1 MEFRVLGPLEVVDGG
16 HPLALGRPQQ
26 RALLSLL
33 LVHRGEALSSERLVD
48 ELWGERPPPT
58 AIKIVQ
64 GYVSNLRRA
73 LGDGVLVTRGH
84 GYLLRAEAGETDADR
99 FEALAAEG
107 SHRLRHGDAP
117 AAVTCLEQALGLW
130 RGPPLADCA
139 QAPFAQPEIAR
150 LLEAR
155 LAAAGD
161 LVDAR
166 LELGEHA
173 QVIGTLDSLTREHP
187 LKERFVAQLM
197 LALYRS
203 GRQAEALDAYRV
215 FRGRLVEE
223 LGLEPGRDL
232 RDLQHAILTQD
243 PALRPADA
251 APYPARERPA
261 PVTPRR
267 RPRAA
272 IMLAAGGALLLATIV
287 AVAVSLAGGGSAGV
301 RVAPNSLAAIDPGSD
316 RVVSAVPVG
325 TQPGSA
331 VSDAGSLWVANRDDD
346 TISRIDPAT
355 LRTLATIPVGGS
367 PVGLAA
373 GPAGLW
379 MVEPAANP
387 DANTSSIQVG
397 RLDPQFDTV
406 TTRVKIGDVV
416 PAGPGAV
423 AAAGGSVWVAPSAG
437 LLTRLNAT
445 TGRTVQQLD
454 PNASPAGIAVGAG
467 AVWLTDGDAGN
478 VIRVDPTGLESS
490 IPVGNGPSGITVG
503 AGSVWV
509 AEALDGTVT
518 RIDPVTRSVVAT
530 IPVGSSPAGV
540 AFGDG
545 SLWVAD
551 SGDGTVT
558 RIDPATDRVRARIG
572 VGGSPQAITV
582 TDGRVWVTVAAA
594 IAPAGG
600 GGPGGTLR
608 MLSTETI
615 DSMDPAVAYEDLS
628 GQLLSATCA
637 LLLNYPDESAPAGS
651 QLIPE
656 VAQSLPAR
664 SDGGRTYTFTIR
676 PGFRFSPPSDQPVTA
691 ATFRD
696 AIERTL
702 SPVMRSPWAYDVTD
716 IVGARAYMAG
726 RARHIAGVTVRGDRL
741 VIRLTHPAP
750 DFPARIATSAFCAV
764 PPDTPVDRNGVN
776 VIPSA
781 GPYYVTSYAPGQGVV
796 LTRNPN
802 YHGRR
807 PHHFARIELR
817 TGVPPARAVAD
828 IEAGRADYTT
838 FGVDAPASLVTS
850 GLAARL
856 AARYGPGSA
865 AAARGRQQYF
875 VHPAA
880 QLDYFY
886 LNTHRPLFADVRMR
900 RAVNLVLDRRRLAAL
915 GSEYHPLP
923 DSPTDHYLPPGIPG
937 YRDQHV
943 YPLSPDIAAARR
955 LADGRGRT
963 AVLYTC
969 NTTPCPEQAQI
980 VKTDL
985 AAIGLRVQIHTF
997 DSATLFTRETAPNPG
1012 FDLASQGWAPDY
1024 IDPSA
1029 MLNAL
1034 LADPAYGPPLRDPA
1048 AQRQL
1053 AAAAQLT
1060 GPRRYL
1066 VYGRLDLRLA
1076 AQAAPLAAFGNIS
1089 DDDFFSARIGCQV
1102 YGVYGTDLAALCLRR
1117 QGDSR

>member
-16 HPLALGRPQQ
+16 HPLPLGRPQQ
-26 RALLSLL
+26 RALLGLL
-33 LVHRGEALSSERLVD
+33 LVHRGETLSSERLVD

-58 AIKIVQ
+58 AVKIVQ

-73 LGDGVLVTRGH
+73 LGDGVLVTQGH
-84 GYLLRAEAGETDADR
+84 GYLLRAEAGETDVDQ
-99 FEALAAEG
+99 FEALAADG
-107 SHRLRHGDAP
+107 ARRLRAGDAP
-117 AAVTCLEQALGLW
+117 AAVPRFEQALALW

-173 QVIGTLDSLTREHP
+173 QVIGMLEALTREHP

-203 GRQAEALDAYRV
+203 GRQADALEAYRV
-215 FRGRLVEE
+215 FRARLVEE

-232 RDLQHAILTQD
+232 RDLQRAILIQD
-243 PALRPADA
+243 PALR
-251 APYPARERPA
+251 APDRARRPA
-261 PVTPRR
+261 SASPDRR
-267 RPRAA
+267 SRAGLL
-272 IMLAAGGALLLATIV
+272 LAAGGALLV
-287 AVAVSLAGGGSAGV
+287 AALVVVAVSLARGGSPGV

-316 RVVSAVPVG
+316 RVVAAVPVG
-325 TQPGSA
+325 DRPGPVA
-331 VSDAGSLWVANRDDD
+331 SDAGSLWVANRDDD
-346 TISRIDPAT
+346 TISRVDPAT
-355 LRTLATIPVGGS
+355 LRPLATIPVGGS

-373 GPAGLW
+373 GPGAVW

-387 DANTSSIQVG
+387 DVNTSSIQVG
-397 RLDPQFDTV
+397 RLDPQFDV
-406 TTRVKIGDVV
+406 ITTRVRIGDVV

-437 LLTRLNAT
+437 LLTRLSAA

-467 AVWLTDGDAGN
+467 ALWLTDGDAGN
-478 VIRVDPTGLESS
+478 VIRVDPTGLLSS
-490 IPVGNGPSGITVG
+490 IPVGDGPSGIAVG

-545 SLWVAD
+545 SVWVAD

-558 RIDPATDRVRARIG
+558 RIDPLTGRARARIA
-572 VGGSPQAITV
+572 VGGSPQAITFA
-582 TDGRVWVTVAAA
+582 DGKVWVTVAAA
-594 IAPAGG
+594 IAPAGR

-608 MLSTETI
+608 MLSTETV

-628 GQLLSATCA
+628 AQLLSATCA
-637 LLLNYPDESAPAGS
+637 LLLNYPDEPGPAGS

-702 SPVMRSPWAYDVTD
+702 SPVMRSPWANDVAD
-716 IVGARAYMAG
+716 IVGVGAYMAG
-726 RARHIAGVTVRGDRL
+726 RARHIAGVTVHGHRL

-750 DFPARIATSAFCAV
+750 DFPARIAMPAFCAV
-764 PPDTPVDRNGVN
+764 PPDTPLNHDGVN

-781 GPYYVTSYAPGQGVV
+781 GPYYVTSYSPGQGVV

-807 PHHFARIELR
+807 PHRFARIEVL
-817 TGVPPARAVAD
+817 TGVPPGRAVAD

-838 FGVDAPASLVTS
+838 VGVNTPASLVAS

-856 AARYGPGSA
+856 AARYGPESA

-875 VHPAA
+875 VDPAD

-900 RAVNLVLDRRRLAAL
+900 RAVNLALDRRSLAAL

-923 DSPTDHYLPPGIPG
+923 DSPTDHYLPPGMPG

-943 YPLSPDIAAARR
+943 YPLSGDIAAARR
-955 LADGRGRT
+955 LADGHGRT

-985 AAIGLRVQIHTF
+985 AAIGLRVQIHTL
-997 DSATLFTRETAPNPG
+997 DPATLFTRETAPNPG
-1012 FDLASQGWAPDY
+1012 FDLASQGWGPDY
-1024 IDPSA
+1024 LDPSA
-1029 MLNAL
+1029 MLDAL
-1034 LADPAYGPPLRDPA
+1034 LDDPANGPVLRDPA

-1066 VYGRLDLRLA
+1066 TYGRLDLRLA
-1076 AQAAPLAAFGNIS
+1076 AQAAPLAAFGNIA
-1089 DDDFFSARIGCQV
+1089 DDEFFSARIGCQV

-1117 QGDSR
+1117 